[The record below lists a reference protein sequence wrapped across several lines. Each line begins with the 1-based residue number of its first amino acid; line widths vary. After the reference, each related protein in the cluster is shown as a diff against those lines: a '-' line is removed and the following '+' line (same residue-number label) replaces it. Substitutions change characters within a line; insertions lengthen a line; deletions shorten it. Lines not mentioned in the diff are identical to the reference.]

1 MKIKHILFTTL
12 LSCGLTAACTQSE
25 DGLIP
30 DSQGK
35 IAKVIATIGESTENS
50 ENIEGRANT
59 DTDGSYSGFTTDDKI
74 GFYSTGG
81 LVATNLPLT
90 WSLSLA
96 SMEDGGFQNTELQ
109 WTNGN
114 AKNIFAYFPYGGNVD
129 TSIPIYNETDGGKF
143 IDILT
148 SSKASVTEGAVISLG
163 FSHRFALLAFT
174 RGDGFKNASNKEITI
189 TLNKKVAKTAT
200 VAYDGSNLDNCKITV
215 TSDDTE
221 NGIDKL
227 TSETETETNHFIV
240 PVETINDAPLNIAS
254 ISLYNDAGRK
264 VTIDYK
270 ITQTN
275 GFVSNNKYKITVLM
289 RNNEAVVSPIEITRW
304 EEEEV
309 IIEKPKGISS
319 LDDLKNWA
327 ATYNNKEENSNEKN
341 RNENLSKYGTYDNST
356 EKWTFLLLE
365 DLDYTTENTYNGI
378 ENFKDIFDGLGHTIT
393 GLNITE
399 DTGEKPL
406 GFVRTLEDGGTIT
419 RLNLKDLTL
428 YNKGTGAVGSFA
440 GEAKDGS
447 SVTNCHVT
455 GTSIIFG
462 TKETGAIVGKTGKTV
477 DLTGSNAESGVFV
490 K

>member
-50 ENIEGRANT
+50 ENIEGRAST
-59 DTDGSYSGFTTDDKI
+59 AADGSYSGFAANDQI
-74 GFYSTGG
+74 GFYATGG
-81 LVATNLPLT
+81 LEADNMPLT
-90 WSLSLA
+90 
-96 SMEDGGFQNTELQ
+96 MTDGGFQNAELQ
-109 WTNGN
+109 WTSGN
-114 AKNIFAYFPYGGNVD
+114 ATNIFAYFPYEDNKSSVTIYND
-129 TSIPIYNETDGGKF
+129 TSGKF

-148 SSKASVTEGAVISLG
+148 SSKSSVTEGSVISLG

-174 RGDGFKNASNKEITI
+174 RGDGFKKALNKEITI

-200 VAYDGSNLDNCKITV
+200 VAYDKSNLDNCKITV
-215 TSDDTE
+215 TSDDTDT
-221 NGIDKL
+221 GINTL
-227 TSETETETNHFIV
+227 TSSTTTYFIV
-240 PVETINDAPLNIAS
+240 PVETIDGTPLNIAS

-270 ITQTN
+270 ITKTP

-289 RNNEAVVSPIEITRW
+289 RDNEAVVSPIEITRW

-309 IIEKPKGISS
+309 TIEKPKGINS

-327 ATYNNKEENSNEKN
+327 ATYNSNEEN
-341 RNENLSKYGTYDNST
+341 RDENLSQYGTYDSNT
-356 EKWTFLLLE
+356 TKWTFLLLE
-365 DLDYTTENTYNGI
+365 DLDYTTASSEETYNGI

-399 DTGEKPL
+399 ETGDKPL
-406 GFVRTLEDGGTIT
+406 GFVRTLEEDGTIT
-419 RLNLKDLTL
+419 RLNLNNLTL

-440 GEAKDGS
+440 GEAKGGS

-462 TKETGAIVGKTGKTV
+462 TQETGAIVGKIIEDGKTV
-477 DLTGSNAESGVFV
+477 NLTGSNAESGVFV
-490 K
+490 KQNTIN

>member
-50 ENIEGRANT
+50 ENIEGRAST
-59 DTDGSYSGFTTDDKI
+59 ATDGSYSGFTAGDKI
-74 GFYSTGG
+74 GFYATEG

-90 WSLSLA
+90 
-96 SMEDGGFQNTELQ
+96 MKDGGFQNTDLQ
-109 WTNGN
+109 WTSGN
-114 AKNIFAYFPYGGNVD
+114 ATNIFAYFPYEDN
-129 TSIPIYNETDGGKF
+129 TSSIPIYSDTDGKI

-148 SSKASVTEGAVISLG
+148 SSKASVTEGSVISLG

-200 VAYDGSNLDNCKITV
+200 VAYDRSDLGNGKITV
-215 TSDDTE
+215 TSDNTE
-221 NGIDKL
+221 TGINTL
-227 TSETETETNHFIV
+227 TSNTHHFIV
-240 PVETINDAPLNIAS
+240 PVETIDETPLNIAS

-270 ITQTN
+270 ITKTN

-309 IIEKPKGISS
+309 TIEKPKGINS

-327 ATYNNKEENSNEKN
+327 ATYNSNKKN
-341 RNENLSKYGTYDNST
+341 RDENLSKYGTYDNIT
-356 EKWTFLLLE
+356 NKWTFLLLE
-365 DLDYTTENTYNGI
+365 DLDYTTDTQGKNYNGI

-399 DTGEKPL
+399 ETGDKPL
-406 GFVRTLEDGGTIT
+406 GFVRTLEDGTIT
-419 RLNLKDLTL
+419 RLNLNNLTL

-440 GEAKDGS
+440 GEAKGGS

-462 TKETGAIVGKTGKTV
+462 TKETGAIVGKIIEDETV

-490 K
+490 KQNTIN

>member
-1 MKIKHILFTTL
+1 MKINHILFTTL

-35 IAKVIATIGESTENS
+35 IAKVIATIGESTESN
-50 ENIEGRANT
+50 ENVEGRATT
-59 DTDGSYSGFTTDDKI
+59 DTDGSFSGFTANDAI

-90 WSLSLA
+90 
-96 SMEDGGFQNTELQ
+96 MKGDGFQNTDLQ
-109 WTNGN
+109 WTSGN
-114 AKNIFAYFPYGGNVD
+114 ATNIFAYFPYESNRPSV
-129 TSIPIYNETDGGKF
+129 TIYNDTDGKF

-148 SSKASVTEGAVISLG
+148 SSKASVTEGSVISLG
-163 FSHRFALLAFT
+163 FNHRFALLAFT

-215 TSDDTE
+215 TSDETAA
-221 NGIDKL
+221 GINTL
-227 TSETETETNHFIV
+227 SSTTNYFIV
-240 PVETINDAPLNIAS
+240 PVETINNTPLNIAS

-270 ITQTN
+270 ITKTP

-289 RNNEAVVSPIEITRW
+289 RDNEAVVSPIEITQW
-304 EEEEV
+304 EEEQV
-309 IIEKPKGISS
+309 TIEKPKGIDS
-319 LDDLKNWA
+319 LDGLKSWA
-327 ATYNNKEENSNEKN
+327 AAYNNTPQDNDQLSN
-341 RNENLSKYGTYDNST
+341 YGTYDST
-356 EKWTFLLLE
+356 TRKWTFLLLE
-365 DLDYTTENTYNGI
+365 DLDYTTATTEQAYNVI

-399 DTGEKPL
+399 EAGDTPL
-406 GFVRTLEDGGTIT
+406 GFVRTLEEGGTIT

-428 YNKGTGAVGSFA
+428 YNKGTNAVGSFA
-440 GEAKDGS
+440 GEAKGGS

-462 TKETGAIVGKTGKTV
+462 TQETGAIVGKIIEDGKTV
-477 DLTGSNAESGVFV
+477 NLTGSNAESGVFV
-490 K
+490 KQNTIN

>member
-74 GFYSTGG
+74 GFYATGG
-81 LVATNLPLT
+81 LQATNMPLT
-90 WSLSLA
+90 
-96 SMEDGGFQNTELQ
+96 MKDGGFQNTELQ
-109 WTNGN
+109 WTNGD
-114 AKNIFAYFPYGGNVD
+114 ATNIFAYFPYGGD
-129 TSIPIYNETDGGKF
+129 DGTPIPIYSEIDGKF

-174 RGDGFKNASNKEITI
+174 RGDGFEKAENKEITI
-189 TLNKKVAKTAT
+189 TLNKTVAKTAT
-200 VAYDGSNLDNCKITV
+200 VAYEGGNLDNGKITV
-215 TSDDTE
+215 TSADTE

-227 TSETETETNHFIV
+227 TSQKTNHFIV
-240 PVETINDAPLNIAS
+240 PVETIKNAPLNIAS

-327 ATYNNKEENSNEKN
+327 ATYNSDEVDKNK
-341 RNENLSKYGTYDNST
+341 NLSNYGTYDGNT
-356 EKWTFLLLE
+356 GKWTFLLLE
-365 DLDYTTENTYNGI
+365 DLDYTDTTEETYNGI

-399 DTGEKPL
+399 EAGDKPL

-462 TKETGAIVGKTGKTV
+462 TKETGAIVGKRGETV

-490 K
+490 KQNN

>member
-35 IAKVIATIGESTENS
+35 IAKVIATIGESTENN
-50 ENIEGRANT
+50 ENIEGRASTNA
-59 DTDGSYSGFTTDDKI
+59 DGSFSKFATDDQI
-74 GFYSTGG
+74 GFYATGG
-81 LVATNLPLT
+81 LQATNMPLT
-90 WSLSLA
+90 
-96 SMEDGGFQNTELQ
+96 MKDGGFQNTQLQ
-109 WTNGN
+109 WTSGN
-114 AKNIFAYFPYGGNVD
+114 AENIFAYFPYGDNAS
-129 TSIPIYNETDGGKF
+129 SIPIYSDTDEGKF

-163 FSHRFALLAFT
+163 FNHRFALLAFT

-200 VAYDGSNLDNCKITV
+200 VAYEGGNLDNCKITV
-215 TSDDTE
+215 TPDDTDT
-221 NGIDKL
+221 GINTL
-227 TSETETETNHFIV
+227 TSETNHFIV
-240 PVETINDAPLNIAS
+240 PVETIDGAPLNIAS

-264 VTIDYK
+264 VTIDYE
-270 ITQTN
+270 ITKTT

-289 RNNEAVVSPIEITRW
+289 RNNKAVVSPIEITRW

-319 LDDLKNWA
+319 LDDLTNWA
-327 ATYNNKEENSNEKN
+327 ATYNSDEVD
-341 RNENLSKYGTYDNST
+341 RDENLSKYGTYDSNT
-356 EKWTFLLLE
+356 TKWTFLLLE
-365 DLDYTTENTYNGI
+365 DLDYTDTTEETYNGI

-399 DTGEKPL
+399 EAGDKPL

-462 TKETGAIVGKTGKTV
+462 TKETGPIVGKTGKTV
-477 DLTGSNAESGVFV
+477 NLTGSNAESGVFV
-490 K
+490 KTEHN

>member
-12 LSCGLTAACTQSE
+12 LSCGLTAACTHSE

-50 ENIEGRANT
+50 ENIEGRAST
-59 DTDGSYSGFTTDDKI
+59 AADGSYSGFTANDQI
-74 GFYSTGG
+74 GFYATGG
-81 LVATNLPLT
+81 LQATNMPLT
-90 WSLSLA
+90 
-96 SMEDGGFQNTELQ
+96 MKDGGFQNTDLQ
-109 WTNGN
+109 WTSGN
-114 AKNIFAYFPYGGNVD
+114 ATNIFAYFPYGDNAS
-129 TSIPIYNETDGGKF
+129 SIPIYSDTDGKF

-148 SSKASVTEGAVISLG
+148 SSKTSVTEGSVISLG

-174 RGDGFKNASNKEITI
+174 RGDGFKNALNKEITI
-189 TLNKKVAKTAT
+189 TLNKKAAKTAAVT
-200 VAYDGSNLDNCKITV
+200 YDENDLSNCKITV
-215 TSDDTE
+215 TSDDT
-221 NGIDKL
+221 GINTL
-227 TSETETETNHFIV
+227 SSNTNHFIV
-240 PVETINDAPLNIAS
+240 PVETIDETPLNIAS

-270 ITQTN
+270 ITKTN

-309 IIEKPKGISS
+309 TIEKPKGINS

-327 ATYNNKEENSNEKN
+327 ATYNSNEKN
-341 RNENLSKYGTYDNST
+341 RDKKLSKYGTYDNITS
-356 EKWTFLLLE
+356 KWTFLLLE
-365 DLDYTTENTYNGI
+365 DLAYTTATSGETYNGI

-399 DTGEKPL
+399 ETGDKPL
-406 GFVRTLEDGGTIT
+406 GFVRTLEDGTIT
-419 RLNLKDLTL
+419 RLNLNNLTL

-440 GEAKDGS
+440 GEAKGGS
-447 SVTNCHVT
+447 SITNCHVT

-462 TKETGAIVGKTGKTV
+462 TKETGAIVGKIIEDEV

-490 K
+490 KQNTIN

>member
-1 MKIKHILFTTL
+1 MKIKHILFTIL
-12 LSCGLTAACTQSE
+12 LSCGLIAACTQNE

-35 IAKVIATIGESTENS
+35 IAKVIATIGESTENN
-50 ENIEGRANT
+50 ENIEGRASTNA
-59 DTDGSYSGFTTDDKI
+59 DGSFSKFATDDQI
-74 GFYSTGG
+74 GFYATGG
-81 LVATNLPLT
+81 LQATNMPLT
-90 WSLSLA
+90 
-96 SMEDGGFQNTELQ
+96 MKDGGFQNTQLQ
-109 WTNGN
+109 WTSGN
-114 AKNIFAYFPYGGNVD
+114 AENIFAYFPYGDNAS
-129 TSIPIYNETDGGKF
+129 SIPIYSDTDGKF

-148 SSKASVTEGAVISLG
+148 SSKAAVTEGSVISLG
-163 FSHRFALLAFT
+163 FNHRFALLAFT

-215 TSDDTE
+215 TSDDTDT
-221 NGIDKL
+221 GINTL
-227 TSETETETNHFIV
+227 TSSTNHFIV
-240 PVETINDAPLNIAS
+240 PVETIDGTPLNIAS
-254 ISLYNDAGRK
+254 ISLYNDAGRE
-264 VTIDYK
+264 VTIDYE
-270 ITQTN
+270 ITKTT

-309 IIEKPKGISS
+309 TIEKPKGINS

-327 ATYNNKEENSNEKN
+327 ATYNSNEVD
-341 RNENLSKYGTYDNST
+341 RDENLSKYGTYDSNT
-356 EKWTFLLLE
+356 TKWTFLLLE
-365 DLDYTTENTYNGI
+365 DLDYTTATPEETYNGI

-393 GLNITE
+393 GLSITE

-406 GFVRTLEDGGTIT
+406 GFVRTLGEDGTIT
-419 RLNLKDLTL
+419 RLNLNNLTL

-440 GEAKDGS
+440 GEAKGGS
-447 SVTNCHVT
+447 FVTNCHVT

-462 TKETGAIVGKTGKTV
+462 TQETGAVVGKIIEGEKEV

-490 K
+490 KQNTIN